1 MNVETELRDAPIVVV
16 SGNGLMASG
25 LSTILSTEFGRSVE
39 QLGSIEEATALC
51 RPRGERSGSPPVI
64 VFDLTRTGGADDRIH
79 SALAAATEVAR
90 VIVIAPAEPFGRV
103 QELFE
108 VGVQGVVGSDA
119 DPHELVHAIAEAS
132 RGNLIAS
139 RRVLRDLVD
148 HVVRCPDRAVAVE
161 RGDLDSLA
169 PREREI
175 VRLLMRGMTN
185 REIAA
190 SLHLSEAT
198 VKTHLGRV
206 MTRWQVRD
214 RLQVVLRALGRIPDR
229 V

>member
-1 MNVETELRDAPIVVV
+1 MNVDTEFRDAPIVVV

-25 LSTILSTEFGRSVE
+25 LSTILSAELGRSVE
-39 QLGSIEEATALC
+39 QRGSIGDATAIC
-51 RPRGERSGSPPVI
+51 RDRGDRSGDPPII
-64 VFDLTRTGGADDRIH
+64 VFDLTRTGGPDEGILA
-79 SALAAATEVAR
+79 ALAAATPVAR

-108 VGVQGVVGSDA
+108 AGVQGVVGSDA
-119 DPHELVHAIAEAS
+119 DPHELVHAIVEAAG
-132 RGNLIAS
+132 GNFIAS

-148 HVVRCPDRAVAVE
+148 HVVRCPNRTVAAE

-190 SLHLSEAT
+190 NLHLSEAT
-198 VKTHLGRV
+198 VKAHLGRV

-214 RLQVVLRALGRIPDR
+214 RLQVVLRALGRIPER
-229 V
+229 I

>member
-1 MNVETELRDAPIVVV
+1 MNVDTEFRDAPIVVV

-25 LSTILSTEFGRSVE
+25 LSTILSAEFGRSVE
-39 QLGSIEEATALC
+39 QRGSIGDATAIC
-51 RPRGERSGSPPVI
+51 RDRGDRSGDPPII
-64 VFDLTRTGGADDRIH
+64 VFDLTRAGGPDEEILA
-79 SALAAATEVAR
+79 ALAAATSVAR

-103 QELFE
+103 RELFE

-119 DPHELVHAIAEAS
+119 DPRELVHAIVEAAG
-132 RGNLIAS
+132 GNVIAS

-148 HVVRCPDRAVAVE
+148 HVVHCPSRAVAAD
-161 RGDLDSLA
+161 RADLDSLA

-175 VRLLMRGMTN
+175 VRQLMRGMTN

-190 SLHLSEAT
+190 NLHLSEAT
-198 VKTHLGRV
+198 VKAHLGRV

-214 RLQVVLRALGRIPDR
+214 RLQVVLRALGRIPER
-229 V
+229 I

>member
-1 MNVETELRDAPIVVV
+1 MNMDTEFRDAPIVVV

-25 LSTILSTEFGRSVE
+25 LSTILSAEFGRSVE
-39 QLGSIEEATALC
+39 QLGSIEAATALC
-51 RPRGERSGSPPVI
+51 RRRGDRSADPPVI
-64 VFDLTRTGGADDRIH
+64 VFDLTRTGGPDDGVLA
-79 SALAAATEVAR
+79 ALAAATPVAR
-90 VIVIAPAEPFGRV
+90 VIVIAPAEPFGRIR
-103 QELFE
+103 ELFE
-108 VGVQGVVGSDA
+108 AGVQGVVGSDA
-119 DPHELVHAIAEAS
+119 DPNELVHAIVEAAG
-132 RGNLIAS
+132 GNVIAS

-148 HVVRCPDRAVAVE
+148 HVVRCPSRSVAAD
-161 RGDLDSLA
+161 RGDLESLA

-185 REIAA
+185 REIAT

-198 VKTHLGRV
+198 VKSHLGRV

-214 RLQVVLRALGRIPDR
+214 RLQVVLRALGRIPER